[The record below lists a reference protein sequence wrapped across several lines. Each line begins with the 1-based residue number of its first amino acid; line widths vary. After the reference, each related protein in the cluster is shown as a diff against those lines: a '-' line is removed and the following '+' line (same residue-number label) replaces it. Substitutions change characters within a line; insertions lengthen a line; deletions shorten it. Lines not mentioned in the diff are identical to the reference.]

1 MEMYNPTSVLIYLL
15 SYLRL
20 TNCSGILEIELVK
33 YDGDTDFFSDGSAEC
48 KETSRKCTYSFQIC
62 INKVANLAKK
72 QCIGTDNLRG
82 ISKTVVEFHHD
93 VLNASASIQN
103 PWSIPFQRVLD
114 EFQMNFII
122 YNEGRFFDLLQG
134 RFTTTYAT
142 RESTGIF
149 IPRELKVEKKDVK
162 WINRKR
168 KLIFQ
173 YRASCYGN
181 YHLPD
186 CLTPI
191 CIDRDDEFG
200 HYTCSIHGKMTC
212 LHGWKDITSNCTKSN
227 VSSSISSAPITIRS
241 IKTSIQ
247 SYKTSQVTSQSN
259 VLETTSI
266 QSKTLTFNTKRSHH
280 TLTPSYGN
288 SAKTN
293 VFETTTAFSSPLTS
307 TRTSISEKKTR
318 SPTLSWTRLHLRTLS
333 SKVLT
338 IRSTTVVRLF
348 QTSTLSETPSTSC
361 TATPATSPIKAKHMD
376 TSTHI
381 TSSSNVKRT
390 SKCSKTVLYV
400 TSSFRTP
407 PVPSRDV
414 TTSKTSF
421 LNTASFHFKG
431 SRISQH
437 VATSATTKQEKSSL
451 IKSRS
456 KSRSV
461 ILTSSVY
468 STYIP
473 PVVRQSRDIKINVNY
488 VLLVLT
494 IVAIM
499 LVVLLAICLTCQRRQ
514 IRKRLK
520 QHEAQ
525 IDELILRS
533 WSLTNMRK
541 ERTSTDLSLDGNAQ
555 NIHDRNQEILDTPG
569 GEFFGFVNQMFKRD
583 TQSELNVEKTQHA
596 SNDYSKRPSIGPSKS
611 PSGVEKLQ
619 KQNKNKTKNKR
630 TELSYNQAIIENAV
644 ASRDKKNTVNP
655 RKHEPTSAPPPAPPP
670 PPPLPPLSSDNPKPN
685 RSSTLPVK
693 QPPLKS
699 PFDSMLDEFRER
711 SNSRKATTLN
721 REHEK
726 NEEIQ
731 LKERSVTLGRE
742 VPRDKL
748 IDEIPREKY
757 AQNRLSRGNGYIP
770 EEKYSDKN
778 IEENE
783 FLGFHNKLFV
793 MQP

>member
-1 MEMYNPTSVLIYLL
+1 MFNQTSVFICLSLL
-15 SYLRL
+15 SYLGL

-33 YDGDTDFFSDGSAEC
+33 YDGVTNFFSNGLVEC
-48 KETSRKCTYSFQIC
+48 REISRKCAYSFQIC
-62 INKVANLAKK
+62 INKVNNPAKK
-72 QCIGTDNLRG
+72 QCIGTDKLRG
-82 ISKTVVEFHHD
+82 ISTTVVEFHHD
-93 VLNASASIQN
+93 VLNASASIRN

-122 YNEGRFFDLLQG
+122 YNEGKFFDSLQG
-134 RFTTTYAT
+134 KFTTTYAT
-142 RESTGIF
+142 RENTGIF
-149 IPRELKVEKKDVK
+149 IPHELKVKDAK
-162 WINRKR
+162 WMNAGR
-168 KLIFQ
+168 KLMFQ

-181 YHLPD
+181 YNLPD

-191 CIDRDDEFG
+191 CIGRDDDFG
-200 HYTCSIHGKMTC
+200 HYTCSIHGNMTC
-212 LHGWKDITSNCTKSN
+212 LPGWKDITSNCTKSN

-241 IKTSIQ
+241 IKTSVQ
-247 SYKTSQVTSQSN
+247 SYKTSQLTSQSK

-266 QSKTLTFNTKRSHH
+266 QSETLTFNTKMSHH
-280 TLTPSYGN
+280 TLTPTYGN

-293 VFETTTAFSSPLTS
+293 VFETKTTFSSPLTS
-307 TRTSISEKKTR
+307 TRMSVSKKMTR
-318 SPTLSWTRLHLRTLS
+318 SATLSWNRLHSRTPS

-338 IRSTTVVRLF
+338 IQSTTVVRLVK
-348 QTSTLSETPSTSC
+348 TLTLSETPSTRC
-361 TATPATSPIKAKHMD
+361 TATPATSPIKTKHMD
-376 TSTHI
+376 TTHI

-390 SKCSKTVLYV
+390 SKYSKTVLYV
-400 TSSFRTP
+400 TPSFRSSS
-407 PVPSRDV
+407 VPSRDV
-414 TTSKTSF
+414 MTSKTPF
-421 LNTASFHFKG
+421 LNTASLQKD
-431 SRISQH
+431 SRASQH
-437 VATSATTKQEKSSL
+437 VVTSASTKHEKFSL
-451 IKSRS
+451 IKSKS
-456 KSRSV
+456 KSRLV

-473 PVVRQSRDIKINVNY
+473 PVVRQSHDIKINVNY

-541 ERTSTDLSLDGNAQ
+541 ERSSTDLSLDGKAQ
-555 NIHDRNQEILDTPG
+555 DIHDRNQEILDTPG

-583 TQSELNVEKTQHA
+583 TQSDLNVEKTQQA
-596 SNDYSKRPSIGPSKS
+596 SNDYGKRPSIGPSKS

-619 KQNKNKTKNKR
+619 KQNKNKMKNKR
-630 TELSYNQAIIENAV
+630 TELPYNQAIIENAV
-644 ASRDKKNTVNP
+644 ASRDKPTTENS
-655 RKHEPTSAPPPAPPP
+655 RRHEPTSVLPSPPP
-670 PPPLPPLSSDNPKPN
+670 PPPPPPPVLPPLLSNNPKPN
-685 RSSTLPVK
+685 RLSTLPVK

-699 PFDSMLDEFRER
+699 PFDSMLDEFRAR

-742 VPRDKL
+742 VPRNKL
-748 IDEIPREKY
+748 IDEIPREKH

-770 EEKYSDKN
+770 GQKCSDKN
-778 IEENE
+778 IEEDE